1 VVGYWNPEYEESLKD
16 WENED
21 GSLDH
26 PCSELGATSS
36 HVRLNESYIFCLLIR
51 TRFNSAI
58 FVSLT
63 ANEYLVAAVTQDF
76 TTGANWTLSGSDA
89 FHQSLLTEMQQNVS
103 SYERLDQA
111 ACITE
116 YGVDYLSSRRHV
128 LVVVDGQLSDPLV
141 GILDWTYDTP
151 QNSWVCGTNS
161 GPNMTLETIS
171 IDNFDCN
178 IPVAL
183 GNDTWLMAN
192 QQVNYC
198 LSQPVEDQCRLQF
211 AVPIMVV
218 VLCCNCVKLLA
229 MTITLW
235 KCREPTFVT
244 LGDALNSL
252 LRRPDPYTVG
262 MCIATKK
269 EFENGAWP
277 ASQPKRWSSK
287 RHFRCEGVGIR
298 RWVLTNS
305 V

>member
-1 VVGYWNPEYEESLKD
+1 
-16 WENED
+16 
-21 GSLDH
+21 
-26 PCSELGATSS
+26 
-36 HVRLNESYIFCLLIR
+36 
-51 TRFNSAI
+51 
-58 FVSLT
+58 
-63 ANEYLVAAVTQDF
+63 LVAAVTQDF
-76 TTGANWTLSGSDA
+76 VNGADWTLAGSDA
-89 FHQSLLTEMQQNVS
+89 FHQTLLTQMQQNIS

-116 YGVDYLSSRRHV
+116 YGVDYLSSRRHA

-141 GILDWTYDTP
+141 GILDWTYDAP
-151 QNSWVCGTNS
+151 QNSWVCGTTL

-171 IDNFDCN
+171 IDDFDCN

-198 LSQPVEDQCRLQF
+198 LSQQVEDQCRLQF

-218 VLCCNCVKLLA
+218 VLCCNFVKLIA
-229 MTITLW
+229 MIVTLW

-244 LGDALNSL
+244 LGDALKSL
-252 LRRPDPYTVG
+252 LDQPDPYTVG

-269 EFENGAWP
+269 EFEDTKWP
-277 ASQPKRWSSK
+277 ASQPKQWSSK
-287 RHFRCEGVGIR
+287 KHFRCESVGIR
-298 RWVLTNS
+298 RWILTNS